1 MKALRSPSRRKM
13 SVLPALWKV
22 SPVALRCKACGY
34 CAAKWFN
41 KALAADDS
49 KAASR

>member
-1 MKALRSPSRRKM
+1 MKTLRSPSRRRI
-13 SVLPALWKV
+13 SVFPALLKV
-22 SPVALRCKACGY
+22 SPVALPCKACGY